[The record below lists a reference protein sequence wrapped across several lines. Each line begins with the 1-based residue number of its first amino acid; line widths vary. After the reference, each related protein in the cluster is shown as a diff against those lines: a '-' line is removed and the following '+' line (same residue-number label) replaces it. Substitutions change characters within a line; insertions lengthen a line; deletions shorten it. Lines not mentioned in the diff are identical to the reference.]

1 MRIDCEQCGA
11 AFSIDD
17 KLISDRGVRAQC
29 PKCGHQKIVKKPDQ
43 NPLTAPAPVTA
54 MHQALP
60 VSGPPPANP
69 FAQPQGAASPF
80 GPSGASAA
88 NPFAPPA
95 GAQNPFAPP
104 SGSAEPSA
112 SAPRGGAPMGATVPS
127 APPLASTNPFG
138 APATSDPFGA
148 PPAGAGAPPFAPP
161 SAGGP
166 FGGAPAPG
174 ASAPPA
180 GASAFAFGASP
191 SQPPFGPSAA
201 GPFGAASAP
210 PSPFAPPSS
219 PPAFAQPQ
227 AAPSMPPKP
236 VDDPFARL
244 GAAPVRP
251 AMGGTAPPGHAAFGG
266 QAAGH
271 GGGDPLGATARQPPP
286 PQDDPFAKLELGG
299 PAPAPAELGRPQRW
313 RVKTAAGMDA
323 DVDFQQLR
331 DLIKA
336 GTVGL
341 DDEAA
346 PVGEEL
352 KKVGAQPLLAAP
364 RPAAA
369 GARPVAGAR
378 ARAAPSFGR
387 IAAGVLGVI
396 VVGGGLA
403 VYKTKPELFERSSD
417 AGVNPLR
424 GIRST
429 WEMQFPNPQHTA
441 QEHVDAG
448 RAAMRLDTA
457 AGYRK
462 ADDELRQALIREV
475 GNVKAIAAWVENFSG
490 LPAMQSDIETAHV
503 AKDAIAWALR
513 KAPDDPDANRANGAL
528 LLAMQKVDDAQRA
541 LLKARDLD
549 SAEMQT
555 LLVLARSHLDRN
567 AAEALSMI
575 GQVRRKAPELKQ
587 AIVVEGAAQRR
598 LGSFKYAREVLG
610 ERLAADPANT
620 GALKELAKLEL
631 DIGNPEQAI
640 EALSRL
646 IAAEERDV
654 DAHLM
659 RAKIAYQVLGGV
671 EGMTRAEQYLDLI
684 VEKYDQVA
692 GELLL
697 PVLAHAAFV
706 KGELGK
712 LDDAIKL
719 GERARGSDATFPP
732 ALFVLGRIYGL
743 KGDTKAAREALE
755 RAVTSVVSRDSFYEP
770 VVRTE
775 LARAQGADGDAAAAI
790 RSFEQAIEYD
800 PRSERAHF
808 GLAALYV
815 KNDKMS
821 QGMTIMARAMQN
833 DPGLSDEKRI
843 LTDYPT
849 ARRDFH
855 AMADSFKAAKAPPAD
870 SSLAAQKEATEGILR
885 FHGGQQKDA
894 EVLLR
899 RALAE
904 DQFSHTA
911 LLYLGVIELRDSRLS
926 DARKHLQLAA
936 TTTGKGH
943 LVTQLYLARAELATG
958 DPESARK
965 RLQDVID
972 QDGTLVQASYSLG
985 MLLRQ
990 QGLEGQALEELRKV
1004 IKADSDY
1011 TPAKR
1016 ALANAR

>member
-17 KLISDRGVRAQC
+17 KMISDRGVRAQC
-29 PKCGHQKIVKKPDQ
+29 PKCGHQKVVKKPDS
-43 NPLTAPAPVTA
+43 NPLTSPAPVTA
-54 MHQALP
+54 MHQAPPLP
-60 VSGPPPANP
+60 QAPPPPNP
-69 FAQPQGAASPF
+69 FAAPPGATGPFGAAPA
-80 GPSGASAA
+80 P

-104 SGSAEPSA
+104 AGSADPNA
-112 SAPRGGAPMGATVPS
+112 TMPRAAAPFGATVPS
-127 APPLASTNPFG
+127 APPVSSANPFG
-138 APATSDPFGA
+138 AAASSDPFGA
-148 PPAGAGAPPFAPP
+148 PSAPVGSPFA
-161 SAGGP
+161 
-166 FGGAPAPG
+166 
-174 ASAPPA
+174 APPA
-180 GASAFAFGASP
+180 GSPFGAPSSASPFAPSSAAAPTPFGAGASP
-191 SQPPFGPSAA
+191 S
-201 GPFGAASAP
+201 PFGAQAP
-210 PSPFAPPSS
+210 AAGNPFGSGAAPASPFAAPTS
-219 PPAFAQPQ
+219 PPAFA
-227 AAPSMPPKP
+227 APPSQPPKP

-251 AMGGTAPPGHAAFGG
+251 AMGGTAPAAHAAIAGPAHLH
-266 QAAGH
+266 AA
-271 GGGDPLGATARQPPP
+271 PAAPAPVPALSAAP
-286 PQDDPFAKLELGG
+286 DDPFAKLELGG
-299 PAPAPAELGRPQRW
+299 PGPAAAEAARPQRW
-313 RVKTAAGMDA
+313 QVKTAAGMDA

-336 GTVGL
+336 GTVGP

-346 PVGEEL
+346 PVGEPL
-352 KKVGAQPLLAAP
+352 KKVGAQPLLAVP
-364 RPAAA
+364 RPGTA
-369 GARPVAGAR
+369 GPRVVSGAR
-378 ARAAPSFGR
+378 ARSAPSFGR
-387 IAAGVLGVI
+387 IAAGVAVVL

-403 VYKTKPELFERSSD
+403 VYKLKPELFEGGSD

-424 GIRST
+424 GVKST
-429 WEMQFPNPQHTA
+429 WEMQFPNPPHTA

-475 GNVKAIAAWVENFSG
+475 GNVKAIAAWVENFAG
-490 LPAMQSDIETAHV
+490 LPAMQSDIETGRV

-513 KAPDDPDANRANGAL
+513 KKPDDPDANRAEGAL
-528 LLAMQKVDDAQRA
+528 LLAMQKVDDAQRR
-541 LLKARDLD
+541 LMKARDD
-549 SAEMQT
+549 DPSDMQT

-567 AAEALSMI
+567 AAEALSLI

-598 LGSFKYAREVLG
+598 LGAFKYAREVLG
-610 ERLAADPANT
+610 ERLASDPANT

-631 DIGNPEQAI
+631 DVGNPEQAI

-659 RAKIAYQVLGGV
+659 RAKIAYQILGGQ
-671 EGMTRAEQYLDLI
+671 EGLTRAEQYLDLI
-684 VEKYDQVA
+684 VEKYDAVA

-719 GERARGSDATFPP
+719 AERARGSDGAHPP
-732 ALFVLGRIYGL
+732 VLFVLGRVYGL
-743 KGDTKAAREALE
+743 KGDTKASREALE
-755 RAVTSVVSRDSFYEP
+755 RAVTSVSSRDSFYEP

-775 LARAQGADGDAAAAI
+775 LGRAQGADGDTVSAI

-808 GLAALYV
+808 GLASLYV
-815 KNDKMS
+815 KSDKMS
-821 QGMTIMARAMQN
+821 QGMTMMARAMQN
-833 DPGLSDEKRI
+833 DPSLADEKRI

-849 ARRDFH
+849 ARRDFL
-855 AMADSFKAAKAPPAD
+855 AMADVFKAAKAPAAD
-870 SSLAAQKEATEGILR
+870 SSLAAQKEATEGVLR
-885 FHGGQQKDA
+885 FHGGQKKEA

-904 DQFSHTA
+904 DQFSHAA
-911 LLYLGVIELRDSRLS
+911 LLYLGVIELSDSRLS
-926 DARKHLQLAA
+926 DARKHLHLAA

-943 LVTQLYLARAELATG
+943 LVTQMYLARAELLTG

-972 QDGTLVQASYSLG
+972 QDATLVQASYSLG

-990 QGLEGQALEELRKV
+990 QNLEGQALEELRKV
-1004 IKADSDY
+1004 IKADPDY